1 MIRVI
6 LFCLLATSALA
17 GEKTLLVIG
26 DSISAGYGL
35 PANQVWVERLNSRL
49 ASQNQ
54 DYTVVNASIS
64 GDTTSGG
71 LSRLPAA
78 LQRHQPDIVIIELG
92 GNDGLRGL
100 SLKQMRLNLEGMTEK
115 AKEHGAQVLLLG
127 MQIPS
132 NYGPAYTT
140 RFNHVFRKVSEST
153 GASLMPFFLEPI
165 AGDINHFQTDGIHP
179 SAEAQQLLLDGMWP
193 YLEPL
198 L

>member
-49 ASQNQ
+49 STQNQ
-54 DYTVVNASIS
+54 HYTVVNASIS

-78 LQRHQPDIVIIELG
+78 LKRHEPDIVIIELG

-100 SLKQMRLNLEGMTEK
+100 SLKQMRLNLEAMTEK

-140 RFNHVFRKVSEST
+140 RFNRVFHTVSEST
-153 GASLMPFFLEPI
+153 GAALMPFFLEPI
-165 AGDINHFQTDGIHP
+165 AGDIANFQADGIHP
-179 SAEAQQLLLDGMWP
+179 SAEAQELLLDGMWP